1 MLGAAVWPV
10 ISVGQQP
17 RRVGILQ
24 AGGSHSE
31 GQGEEAFRKSLE
43 GFGWSERRD
52 IQFVIR
58 AARGEDSRAREYA
71 RELTGLSLDVI
82 LATNTQMVQ
91 ALHEFSRKTP
101 VVFIQVPDPVGTGL
115 VDSLSRPTGNT
126 TGFINFDPNM
136 ASKWLGLLKE
146 SAPNLSKVAVLL
158 HAGNPTAP
166 GYLRAIEIA
175 APVFGLGLAPTSVRD
190 ATDIGTAIVTLAQA
204 VGGIV
209 IPPSSMASIY
219 QDHIISL
226 MALHK
231 LPAVSSY
238 REYTAA
244 GGLMSYG
251 YDRNDLYRRAALYVD
266 RILRGTKAVDLP
278 VQSPTKFELVVNV
291 NAAKAIGLSIPPS
304 LLARADE
311 VIE

>member
-1 MLGAAVWPV
+1 LE
-10 ISVGQQP
+10 
-17 RRVGILQ
+17 
-24 AGGSHSE
+24 AGGSYSQ
-31 GQGEEAFRKSLE
+31 GQGEDAFRKSLE
-43 GFGWSERRD
+43 SLGWNEGRD

-91 ALHEFSRKTP
+91 ALHGFNRNAP
-101 VVFIQVPDPVGTGL
+101 IVFIQVPDPIGSGL
-115 VDSLSRPTGNT
+115 VDSLSRPNGNT

-136 ASKWLGLLKE
+136 ASKWLELLKE
-146 SAPNLSKVAVLL
+146 SAPKVSRVAVLL

-166 GYLRAIEIA
+166 GYLRAIEMA
-175 APVFGLGLAPTSVRD
+175 APAFGLGIAPTSVRD
-190 ATDIGTAIVTLAQA
+190 ATDVRASLAAMAQG
-204 VGGIV
+204 VGGII

-219 QDHIISL
+219 QDQIISL
-226 MALHK
+226 IALHK
-231 LPAVSSY
+231 IPAVSSY

-251 YDRNDLYRRAALYVD
+251 YDRSDLYRRAALYVD

-278 VQSPTKFELVVNV
+278 VQSPTKFELVINV
-291 NAAKAIGLSIPPS
+291 NAAKAIGLVISPS

>member
-1 MLGAAVWPV
+1 
-10 ISVGQQP
+10 
-17 RRVGILQ
+17 
-24 AGGSHSE
+24 
-31 GQGEEAFRKSLE
+31 
-43 GFGWSERRD
+43 
-52 IQFVIR
+52 
-58 AARGEDSRAREYA
+58 
-71 RELTGLSLDVI
+71 
-82 LATNTQMVQ
+82 MVQ
-91 ALHEFSRKTP
+91 ALREFNRNTP
-101 VVFIQVPDPVGTGL
+101 IVFIQVPDPVGSGL

-136 ASKWLGLLKE
+136 ASKWLELLKE
-146 SAPNLSKVAVLL
+146 SAPNVAKVAVLL

-166 GYLRAIEIA
+166 GYLQAIEKA
-175 APVFGLGLAPTSVRD
+175 APAFALGLAPTWVRD
-190 ATDIGTAIVTLAQA
+190 AADVRAALAALAQT
-204 VGGIV
+204 VGGII

-219 QDHIISL
+219 QEQIITSI
-226 MALHK
+226 ALHR

-278 VQSPTKFELVVNV
+278 VQSPTKFELVINV
-291 NAAKAIGLSIPPS
+291 NAAKAIGLAVSPS